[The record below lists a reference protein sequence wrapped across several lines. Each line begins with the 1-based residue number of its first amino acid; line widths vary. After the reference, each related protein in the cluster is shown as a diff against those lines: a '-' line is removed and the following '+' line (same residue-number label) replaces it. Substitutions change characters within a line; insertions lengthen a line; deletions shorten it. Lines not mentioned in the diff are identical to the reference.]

1 MTPFLA
7 IKQLWGGSPARF
19 MRNMTPEEKAFTATS
34 AATYAEVSAVHAAE
48 CGKSHAEIEHDR
60 AAREM
65 ARERDADYDS
75 HMGISRDQVK
85 VQV

>member
-1 MTPFLA
+1 MTLLSVSKA
-7 IKQLWGGSPARF
+7 IF
-19 MRNMTPEEKAFTATS
+19 EE
-34 AATYAEVSAVHAAE
+34 VL
-48 CGKSHAEIEHDR
+48 GPLQNIINDDR

>member
-1 MTPFLA
+1 MRAMTA
-7 IKQLWGGSPARF
+7 
-19 MRNMTPEEKAFTATS
+19 EEKAFTATS
-34 AATYAEVSAVHAAE
+34 AATYAEVGGVHAAE
-48 CGKSHAEIEHDR
+48 CGKSHEEIERDR